1 VERPLPAGTTGPD
14 VALRTVTANYFDV
27 MGIPVVR
34 GRGFVEADQPG
45 SPLVVV
51 VNRWL
56 AERLLPGADP
66 IGMHITFE
74 FAEGPY
80 QIVGIVGDEQ
90 LDDVDRPL
98 LPAVYWPARQD
109 GLSSAVLMVRTAQP
123 QSLAR
128 AAQAAVAEI
137 DPGVPIFA
145 VRTID
150 QITDSSA
157 AVFMRRAAL
166 SMLGI
171 FAAAAILLAAMGL
184 YGVLAQAVAERT
196 REIGVRVALGATRRS
211 VFGLVL
217 RSGFAAVALGLA
229 LGIAATFMTSRL
241 LVSLLFG
248 VRPAEPWIVAAS
260 AAFLLTVALVACLV
274 PAWRA
279 VRIDPASALRAD

>member
-1 VERPLPAGTTGPD
+1 LPPGTTGPD

-34 GRGFVEADQPG
+34 GRGFVDADQPG
-45 SPLVVV
+45 SPRVVV

-56 AERLLPGADP
+56 AERLLPGVDP
-66 IGMHITFE
+66 VGMHITFE
-74 FAEGPY
+74 FAEGRF

-109 GLSSAVLMVRTAQP
+109 GLSSAVLMVRTEQP
-123 QSLAR
+123 ESLPH

-137 DPGVPIFA
+137 DPGVPVFA

-150 QITDSSA
+150 QITDGSA
-157 AVFMRRAAL
+157 ALFMRRAAMW
-166 SMLGI
+166 MLGI
-171 FAAAAILLAAMGL
+171 FATAAILLAGMGL

-211 VFGLVL
+211 IFALVL
-217 RSGFAAVALGLA
+217 RRGFAAVALGLL
-229 LGIAATFMTSRL
+229 LGVGTTLLTTRL
-241 LVSLLFG
+241 LVSLLFD

-260 AAFLLTVALVACLV
+260 AAFLAAVALVACMV
-274 PAWRA
+274 PALRA
-279 VRIDPASALRAD
+279 VRIDPASAVRAD